1 MIKMLASAFES
12 SRLEIAIRN
21 IVLGLIE
28 VAGKYEWL
36 IFLRSDGLFN
46 FLDANLIELGI
57 SGQMN

>member
-36 IFLRSDGLFN
+36 ILLRSDGLFN